1 MQGPRWPLVTTAA
14 ALLLVPF
21 DARAFIYP
29 EHRDIAGTA
38 VSELPAPSR
47 ALLDRLWAEARTGH
61 EGRLCGAAWAGDQGT
76 RPTCLDFAAWS
87 AIGGDHSCSPDD
99 LLAVVL
105 GSPWILGVARIG
117 AEAKEAIAT
126 AASEDQARNRL
137 VRADLELQRTDIEYA
152 SRAGG
157 GTDHFLLPRTGDD
170 LAAYLR
176 QCTAGG
182 VRPNA
187 VGLWARTQLAAEAAA
202 RDLAAGRVPDANRPA
217 AARRALALEGFALH
231 FLEDIFASGHVA
243 GAWGDVATRKG
254 THDFYNARGLDTST
268 WGREPVVLH
277 GDAAMRPA
285 ERDRAART
293 VRASLERFLGAADP
307 SRLPSPSSPVPPPG
321 TLACCGAA
329 RILPPLELRPDEE
342 ADLVRILRDTAVPT
356 RGADDVALPRFRSEI
371 GPFLGLAGGFRGAFA
386 QDTTIEGSNAG
397 WHGVGSLDIGLRAG
411 LGLDALIGRAG
422 DGQIF
427 VGAGLTYQAAR
438 KSICEGC
445 SAGGLDIGALLPSIP
460 ARTGL
465 TFRLRVPFWL
475 VPGDLLL
482 AAPILALASPQ
493 TLEKMAITAVN
504 GGLVPW
510 QTGLATPVG
519 RVQFVLGREVGVT
532 FFGYAGGEDLALGPV
547 SVPGG
552 GAYDLYPVSVRS
564 IDVELPVLEIRPFRD
579 FGHRQTT
586 ALFLQLGVGGDIPT
600 SLRVW
605 DNEKWIDLKGT
616 PAWYGYLKVSFD
628 WRSYL

>member
-1 MQGPRWPLVTTAA
+1 MQGPRWPLVAATT

-21 DARAFIYP
+21 EARGWIYP

-38 VSELPAPSR
+38 VSGLPAPSR
-47 ALLDRLWAEARTGH
+47 ALLDRLWTEGRTGH
-61 EGRLCGAAWAGDQGT
+61 EARLCADPWAGDQGT
-76 RPTCLDFAAWS
+76 KPACLDFASWS

-105 GSPWILGVARIG
+105 DAPWILGVARIG
-117 AEAKEAIAT
+117 AEVKVVLAT
-126 AASEDQARNRL
+126 ATSEDQARNRL
-137 VRADLELQRTDIEYA
+137 VRADLDLQRTDLEYA

-170 LAAYLR
+170 LATYLR

-187 VGLWARTQLAAEAAA
+187 IGLWARAQLAAEAAA
-202 RDLAAGRVPDANRPA
+202 RDLAAGRVPDGERPA
-217 AARRALALEGFALH
+217 AARRALALEAFALH
-231 FLEDIFASGHVA
+231 FLEDAFASGHVA

-254 THDFYNARGLDTST
+254 THDFYNVRGLDTST
-268 WGREPVVLH
+268 WARDPVVLH

-293 VRASLERFLGAADP
+293 VRESLERFLRAADP
-307 SRLPSPSSPVPPPG
+307 SRLPSASSPAPRAE
-321 TLACCGAA
+321 TLSCCGTA
-329 RILPPLELRPDEE
+329 RSLPPLELLPADEE
-342 ADLVRILRDTAVPT
+342 DILRILRDAPIPT
-356 RGADDVALPRFRSEI
+356 RGADDVALPRFRAEI

-386 QDTTIEGSNAG
+386 KDTTLEGSNAG

-427 VGAGLTYQAAR
+427 VGAGVTYQAAR
-438 KSICEGC
+438 KSICEEC
-445 SAGGLDIGALLPSIP
+445 KAGGLDIGALLPSIP

-475 VPGDLLL
+475 IPGDLLL
-482 AAPILALASPQ
+482 AAPILAFASPS
-493 TLEKMAITAVN
+493 TLEKMAIVAVN
-504 GGLVPW
+504 GGLIPW
-510 QTGLATPVG
+510 QTGLASPVG

-532 FFGYAGGEDLALGPV
+532 FFGYAGGEDLYI
-547 SVPGG
+547 VPLSDEVGG
-552 GAYDLYPVSVRS
+552 YTLFPVSVRS
-564 IDVELPVLEIRPFRD
+564 IDVEVPILEIRPFRD

-586 ALFLQLGVGGDIPT
+586 ALFLQLGVGGDFPT
-600 SLRVW
+600 SVRVW
-605 DNEKWIDLKGT
+605 LDNGWQDEKGT
-616 PAWYGYLKVSFD
+616 PAWYGYLKISFD

>member
-1 MQGPRWPLVTTAA
+1 MQGPRWPLFAATT

-21 DARAFIYP
+21 EARGWIYP

-38 VSELPAPSR
+38 VSGLPAPSR
-47 ALLDRLWAEARTGH
+47 ALLDRLWTEGRTGH
-61 EGRLCGAAWAGDQGT
+61 EARLCADPWAGDQGT
-76 RPTCLDFAAWS
+76 KPACLDFASWS

-105 GSPWILGVARIG
+105 DAPWILGVARIG
-117 AEAKEAIAT
+117 AEVKVVLAT
-126 AASEDQARNRL
+126 ATSEDQARNRL
-137 VRADLELQRTDIEYA
+137 VRADLDLQRTDLEYA

-176 QCTAGG
+176 QCTASG

-187 VGLWARTQLAAEAAA
+187 IGLWARAQLAAEAAA
-202 RDLAAGRVPDANRPA
+202 RDLAAGRVPDGERPA
-217 AARRALALEGFALH
+217 AARRALALEAFALH
-231 FLEDIFASGHVA
+231 FLEDAFASGHVA

-254 THDFYNARGLDTST
+254 THDFYNVRGLDTST
-268 WGREPVVLH
+268 WGRDPVVLH
-277 GDAAMRPA
+277 GDAAIRPA

-293 VRASLERFLGAADP
+293 VREGLERFLRAADP
-307 SRLPSPSSPVPPPG
+307 SRLPSASSPAPPDG
-321 TLACCGAA
+321 TLSCCGAG
-329 RILPPLELRPDEE
+329 RNLPPLELLPAEE
-342 ADLVRILRDTAVPT
+342 EDLVRILRDTAVPT
-356 RGADDVALPRFRSEI
+356 RGAEDVALPRFRAEI

-386 QDTTIEGSNAG
+386 EDTTIEGSNAG
-397 WHGVGSLDIGLRAG
+397 WRGVGSLDIGLRAG

-438 KSICEGC
+438 KGICEEC
-445 SAGGLDIGALLPSIP
+445 KASGLDIGALLPSIP

-475 VPGDLLL
+475 IPGDLLL
-482 AAPILALASPQ
+482 AAPILAFASPS
-493 TLEKMAITAVN
+493 TLEKMAIVAVN
-504 GGLVPW
+504 GGLIPW
-510 QTGLATPVG
+510 QTGLASPVG

-532 FFGYAGGEDLALGPV
+532 FFGYAGGEDLYI
-547 SVPGG
+547 VPLSDEVGG
-552 GAYDLYPVSVRS
+552 YTLFPVSVRS
-564 IDVELPVLEIRPFRD
+564 IDVEVPILEIRPFRD

-586 ALFLQLGVGGDIPT
+586 ALFLQLGVGGDFPT
-600 SLRVW
+600 SVRVW
-605 DNEKWIDLKGT
+605 LDNGWQDEKGT
-616 PAWYGYLKVSFD
+616 PAWYGYLKISFD